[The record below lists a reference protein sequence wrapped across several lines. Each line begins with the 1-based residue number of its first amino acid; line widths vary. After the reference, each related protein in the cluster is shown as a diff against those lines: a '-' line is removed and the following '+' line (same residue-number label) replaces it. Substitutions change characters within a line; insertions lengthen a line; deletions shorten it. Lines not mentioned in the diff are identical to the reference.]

1 MKMGKN
7 EVIVLCADGIGQTRE
22 QLAAALD
29 DIGLTVAGVIEHV
42 DQGMVNGYDEQG
54 YAAHV
59 IGVRRAAA
67 PDTPVRADT

>member
-7 EVIVLCADGIGQTRE
+7 EVIVLCADGLGSRE
-22 QLAAALD
+22 RLAAALD

-67 PDTPVRADT
+67 PETPVRDD

>member
-7 EVIVLCADGIGQTRE
+7 EVIVLCADGLGKNRDR
-22 QLAAALD
+22 LAAALE
-29 DIGLTVAGVIEHV
+29 DIGLTVAGVLEHV

-67 PDTPVRADT
+67 PETPVRDD